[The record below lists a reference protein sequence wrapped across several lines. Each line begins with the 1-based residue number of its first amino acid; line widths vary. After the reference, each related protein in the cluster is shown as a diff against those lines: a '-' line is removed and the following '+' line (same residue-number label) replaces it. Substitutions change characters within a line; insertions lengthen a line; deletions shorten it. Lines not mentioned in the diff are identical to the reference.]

1 MKTLTQF
8 NTPLQKNSIICLSIL
23 YNEEDFIDFFVNY
36 YSKMGVT
43 HFIFIDN
50 NSEDNSQKKLKHL
63 SKNFNIRILFTQES
77 YKQTV
82 SGSKWVNET
91 LKEFKDKWIFIADLD
106 EYVLFRDN
114 KTLLDLKNSMEIS
127 GSNVAQFALIDFY
140 PIGVKEGIYDFGI
153 DPFINSKFYDKA
165 IDSNDYYLN
174 KGKDGGLII
183 KGGFRYR
190 LKQKKKVNNKKKSK
204 DAHCLNKKSFFKFN
218 FGDTHRILGGTHWV
232 CPHEFVKWNT
242 FEKWEKYSN
251 IIKYKPGV
259 DIIAHFKFAK
269 RDFTSF
275 AQNRIK
281 RNQDFDNSREYK
293 EYLNRGINS
302 FYHKDKT
309 CKFVSNN
316 ELYNNT
322 IDLLF

>member
-1 MKTLTQF
+1 MKIITQF
-8 NTPLQKNSIICLSIL
+8 NTPPQKDSIICLSIL

-36 YSKMGVT
+36 YNKMGIT

-63 SKNFNIRILFTQES
+63 SKDFNIRIFFTQES

-82 SGSKWVNET
+82 SGSKWVNEI
-91 LKEFKDKWIFIADLD
+91 LKEFKDKWILIADLD
-106 EYVLFRDN
+106 EYVLLRDN
-114 KTLLDLKNSMEIS
+114 KTLLDLKNSMETS
-127 GSNVAQFALIDFY
+127 DENVAQFTLIDFY
-140 PIGVKEGIYDFGI
+140 PVGGREGIYDFGV

-165 IDSNDYYLN
+165 IDSNDYFLS
-174 KGKDGGLII
+174 KTKDGSLII

-190 LKQKKKVNNKKKSK
+190 LNKNKKVKK
-204 DAHCLNKKSFFKFN
+204 AHCLNKKSFFKFN
-218 FGDTHRILGGTHWV
+218 FGDTHRISGGTHWII
-232 CPHEFVKWNT
+232 PHEFTGWNT
-242 FEKWEKYSN
+242 FKKWDKYSN
-251 IIKYKPGV
+251 ILKYKPEMN
-259 DIIAHFKFAK
+259 ITSHFKFAK

-275 AQNRIK
+275 VQNRIK
-281 RNQDFDNSREYK
+281 RNQDFNDSREYK
-293 EYLNRGINS
+293 EYLNKGVSS